1 MFSTADE
8 VLDASSRTR
17 TSSSSTSGSA
27 TCPAS
32 CSTSTCR
39 PQTVD
44 EDFFTERPDVR
55 RLLDPRLPGHPRVRH
70 EADPGPDD
78 APTSTRSAPRRRS
91 IMNFSIV
98 DPFTD
103 EPYSRD
109 PRNIAAKAEA
119 YLKSTGIADT
129 AYFGAEAE
137 FYVFDDVRFETK
149 QNAGY
154 YYIDSDRG
162 GLEHRPRRG
171 GRQPRATRPA
181 TRAATS
187 PSRRSTTS
195 PTLRDQMLPRAR
207 RGRPRGRAQPPR
219 GRHRRP
225 AGDQLPLRHAAAV
238 RRRHDEVQVR
248 RQERR
253 VGSRARP
260 RPSCRSRSSATTAR
274 ACTPTSRCGRT
285 ASRSSTTSAA
295 TAACPTWPAGTSAAC
310 SSTPRRCWPSP
321 TRR

>member
-1 MFSTADE
+1 MFSKPRRSSS
-8 VLDASSRTR
+8 SSRTR

-32 CSTSTCR
+32 CSTSTFPAR
-39 PQTVD
+39 VVD
-44 EDFFTERPDVR
+44 ADFFTERPDVR
-55 RLLDPRLPGHPRVRH
+55 RLVDPRLPGDPRVGH
-70 EADPGPDD
+70 EA
-78 APTSTRSAPRRRS
+78 ASRTRRRAYLDPFREEKTLN
-91 IMNFSIV
+91 INFSIV

-119 YLKSTGIADT
+119 YLKSHRHRRHRLLRPRGGVLHLRRRALRD
-129 AYFGAEAE
+129 EAE
-137 FYVFDDVRFETK
+137 RELLLHRLH
-149 QNAGY
+149 
-154 YYIDSDRG
+154 RG
-162 GLEHRPRRG
+162 GLEHRPRGG
-171 GRQPRATRPA
+171 GRQPRLQDRA

-195 PTLRDQMLPRAR
+195 PTCATRSVLGAR
-207 RGRPRGRAQPPR
+207 RGRPRRRAHAPR

-225 AGDQLPLRHAAAV
+225 GGDQLPVRHAAQV
-238 RRRHDEVQVR
+238 RRQHDAVQVR

-253 VGSRARP
+253 VGRRAR
-260 RPSCRSRSSATTAR
+260 RRRSCRSRSSATTAR
-274 ACTPTSRCGRT
+274 ACTATSRCGRT
-285 ASRSSTTSAA
+285 ASRSSTTRAA

-310 SSTPRRCWPSP
+310 SSTPRRCWRSP